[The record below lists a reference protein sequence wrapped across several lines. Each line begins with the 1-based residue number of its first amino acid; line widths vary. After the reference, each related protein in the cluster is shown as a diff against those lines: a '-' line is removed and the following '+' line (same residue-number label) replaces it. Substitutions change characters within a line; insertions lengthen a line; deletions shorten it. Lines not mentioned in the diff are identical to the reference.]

1 MIQKII
7 KHMFKGKTREKE
19 YKINGVPVKV
29 EYSPY
34 VGSGKSRKTVKFVV
48 QDMPKS
54 KKDKYVLS
62 SIYPNEEV
70 MRRVDK
76 ILLESSGV

>member
-7 KHMFKGKTREKE
+7 RQMLGIKVHEKV
-19 YKINGVPVKV
+19 YQINGVPVKV
-29 EYSPY
+29 QYSPY
-34 VGSGKSRKTVKFVV
+34 EKNGSPSKVIKVVV

-70 MRRVDK
+70 MHRVDQ
-76 ILLESSGV
+76 ILLEASN